1 MRLIIFFL
9 LQASICSAQLSIPIT
24 ITEYLLTEETDSSY
38 IFRTNDIFDVF
49 DGVEPCNALSY
60 VPFLDKCK
68 VRTIEG
74 SLDYIEI
81 TFVKGYLS
89 LEQKRELVKMIG
101 MTYFYPGYVDLK
113 MKQLKSLIK

>member
-49 DGVEPCNALSY
+49 NGVEPCNALSY
-60 VPFLDKCK
+60 VPFLGKCK
-68 VRTIEG
+68 ARTIEG

-81 TFVKGYLS
+81 TFTKGYLS

>member
-38 IFRTNDIFDVF
+38 IFHTEDIFDVF
-49 DGVEPCNALSY
+49 GDADPCNALSY
-60 VPFLDKCK
+60 VPFLDNCK

-81 TFVKGYLS
+81 TFVNGYLS
-89 LEQKRELVKMIG
+89 LEQKRELAKMIG
-101 MTYFYPGYVDLK
+101 MTYFYPRYVDMK